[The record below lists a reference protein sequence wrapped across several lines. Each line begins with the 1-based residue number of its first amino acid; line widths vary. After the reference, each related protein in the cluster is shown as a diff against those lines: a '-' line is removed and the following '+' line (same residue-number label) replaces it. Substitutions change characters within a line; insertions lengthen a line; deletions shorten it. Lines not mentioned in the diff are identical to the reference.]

1 MKALFYPRLAWTGIK
16 NNRRLYLPYILTCV
30 GMVAM
35 SYIMLSLSTGEFLDS
50 MRGGMILGNVL
61 GLGAGVI
68 GFFAA
73 LFLFYTNSFLI
84 RRRKKEFG
92 LYNIL
97 GMGKRNIARVLL
109 SETLI
114 IAAIALVFGLILGV
128 AFSKLAEL
136 GLAYFVES
144 DAGYDFSI
152 YPTAMR
158 YTVLLFAGIFLLL
171 FIKSISQ
178 VGLSN
183 PVELLRSE
191 NVGEKPPRAN
201 RFLGILGIVI
211 LAAAYYISVSIRQ
224 PVEALGWF
232 FIAVIMVIAA
242 TYLIFIAGSV
252 LLCRMLQKNKSY
264 YYKPNHF
271 VSVSSMVY
279 RMKRNGAG
287 LASICILVTMVLV
300 MIASTS
306 CLYFGKEDVLR
317 AQYSHDFVFS
327 MDSDTVDGITQEQID
342 RVKTGIDAYMDKNG
356 GITDCSYG
364 KTERLLGELKSG
376 VFSMGTNVGSV
387 GRSAYLY
394 IVDLE
399 DYNRNTG
406 SGISLS
412 DGEALVFVSGSSFKY
427 DTFKIDGG
435 REYKVVK
442 ADGSYDFVHDASA
455 ASAVDC
461 IYLVVPDFY
470 SEAKELSQLAEQK
483 DAPMPSVQWHYQF
496 DSPADYDRQSE
507 MTSELLNE
515 ISEVFFAASEEGNEI
530 ASGGYSLGS
539 LAAARDDF
547 YSTFGGLFFLGIM
560 LSIVFLIAA
569 VLIIYYKQISE
580 GYEDQSRFEIMQ
592 KVGMTKKDIRKS
604 INSQML
610 TVFFLPLLFAMLH
623 LGFAFPIIYK
633 LLMLFSLDNLGLLLL
648 TAAISSLIFALFYI
662 IVYRVTSNA
671 YCSIVSGA
679 KEA

>member
-35 SYIMLSLSTGEFLDS
+35 FYIMLSLSTGEFLDN
-50 MRGGMILGNVL
+50 MRGGATLGSVL

-68 GFFAA
+68 GFFAV

-114 IAAIALVFGLILGV
+114 LAAVSLVFGLILGV
-128 AFSKLAEL
+128 LLSKLAEL
-136 GLAYFVES
+136 GLAFFVES
-144 DAGYDFSI
+144 DAGYDFTV
-152 YPTAMR
+152 YPTAMG
-158 YTVLLFAGIFLLL
+158 YTVLLFVCIFLVL

-191 NVGEKPPRAN
+191 SVGEKPPKAN
-201 RFLGILGIVI
+201 WVFGILGLVI
-211 LAAAYYISVSIRQ
+211 LATAYYISVTIEQ
-224 PVEALGWF
+224 PVAALGWF
-232 FIAVIMVIAA
+232 FIAVLMVIAA
-242 TYLIFIAGSV
+242 TYLLFIAGSV
-252 LLCRMLQKNKSY
+252 LLCRILQKNKRY
-264 YYKPNHF
+264 YYKPDHF

-287 LASICILVTMVLV
+287 LASICILITMVLV

-317 AQYSHDFVFS
+317 SQYPHDFNF
-327 MDSDTVDGITQEQID
+327 TVDYITLDEVTQENID
-342 RVKTGIDAYMDKNG
+342 KTKAGIDAFMDKNG
-356 GITDCSYG
+356 GISFGICG
-364 KTERLLGELKSG
+364 KSDRVTGELKDG
-376 VFSMGTNVGSV
+376 VFYMGDDAYDPE
-387 GRSAYLY
+387 RSTFLY
-394 IVDLE
+394 IVDLA

-406 SGISLS
+406 NSYSLN
-412 DGEALVFVSGSSFKY
+412 DGEALVFANGRTFDH
-427 DTFKIDGG
+427 DTVRIEGG
-435 REYKVVK
+435 REYKIVK
-442 ADGSYDFVHDASA
+442 SDGDIDFVRDTNMLGY
-455 ASAVDC
+455 SAVY
-461 IYLVVPDFY
+461 IVVPDFY
-470 SEAKELSQLAEQK
+470 SSAEDLLQATQKEGVSEPWL
-483 DAPMPSVQWHYQF
+483 QWRYQF
-496 DSPADYDRQSE
+496 DSPADYDKQVKIA
-507 MTSELLNE
+507 SELFSAAAE
-515 ISEVFFAASEEGNEI
+515 ITEDTTD
-530 ASGGYSLGS
+530 GGYGLGS
-539 LAAARDDF
+539 LASARDDF
-547 YSTFGGLFFLGIM
+547 YGSFGGLFFLGIM
-560 LSIVFLIAA
+560 LSIVFILAA

-592 KVGMTKKDIRKS
+592 KVGMTRKDIRKS

-610 TVFFLPLLFAMLH
+610 TVFFLPLLFAIVH
-623 LGFAFPIIYK
+623 LGFAFPMIDK
-633 LLMLFSLDNLGLLLL
+633 LLLLFGLDNLGLLLL
-648 TAAISSLIFALFYI
+648 TAAISALVFALFYI

-671 YCSIVSGA
+671 YYSIVSGA
-679 KEA
+679 KE